1 MAPGLPDR
9 VDCARLADDAA
20 VLERVFALEDMPR
33 LFDVLAERKGS
44 VAARYQ
50 FERVDGSR
58 AGARVFVEAAP
69 QLVCQRCLKG
79 FAFPVVVSS
88 EIEFASSESAAP
100 AGSLREIYVMTDGLV
115 SLRELAEEELLLA
128 LPVIAACSSPQTCG
142 RAPVLDADTADAP
155 RQPFAGLQEMLK
167 KT

>member
-9 VDCARLADDAA
+9 VDCARLADESAG
-20 VLERVFALEDMPR
+20 LERVFALEDLPR
-33 LFDVLAERKGS
+33 VHDVLAQRSGS
-44 VAARYQ
+44 VAARYE
-50 FERVDGSR
+50 FERIDGIR
-58 AGARVFVEAAP
+58 VGATITVKAAP

-79 FAFPVVVSS
+79 FTFPVAVSS

-100 AGSLREIYVMTDGLV
+100 ADSPREIYLMSDGLV

-128 LPVIAACSSPQTCG
+128 LPVIAACSAPRTCG
-142 RAPVLDADTADAP
+142 RVPVLDADTAEAP
-155 RQPFAGLQEMLK
+155 RRPFAGLQDMLK

>member
-1 MAPGLPDR
+1 MPPGLPDR
-9 VDCARLADDAA
+9 VDCARLADEAA

-33 LFDVLAERKGS
+33 LFDVLAARKGS
-44 VAARYQ
+44 VAARYE
-50 FERVDGSR
+50 FERVDGGR
-58 AGARVFVEAAP
+58 AGATVFVEAAP

-79 FAFPVVVSS
+79 FAFPVKVSS

-100 AGSLREIYVMTDGLV
+100 ADSQREIFLMIDGLV

-128 LPVIAACSSPQTCG
+128 LPVIAACNSPQACG

-155 RQPFAGLQEMLK
+155 RRPFAGLQEMLK

>member
-9 VDCARLADDAA
+9 IDCARLADEAA
-20 VLERVFALEDMPR
+20 VLERTFALEEMPR
-33 LFDVLAERKGS
+33 LHDLLAARTGS
-44 VAARYQ
+44 VTARYA

-58 AGARVFVEAAP
+58 SGATVSVEGAP
-69 QLVCQRCLKG
+69 QLLCQRCLKG
-79 FAFPVVVSS
+79 FAFPVAVSS

-100 AGSLREIYVMTDGLV
+100 ADSPREIYVVTDGLV

-128 LPVIAACSSPQTCG
+128 LPVIAACDSPRTCG
-142 RAPVLDADTADAP
+142 RAPAVDADTADAP
-155 RQPFAGLQEMLK
+155 RRPFAGLQEMLK